1 MSDRMRKID
10 SAMQEMVAQHVAQLK
25 DPRIGFV
32 TVTYV
37 KTSPNLH
44 HAVVYYSVLGTE
56 EEAARTAE
64 GLESAAPRISRAVGS
79 ESSMKF
85 TPTIRFEVDKAA
97 ERSAALT
104 DIFRKL
110 EEEREEFGVPVF
122 EEEDELG

>member
-1 MSDRMRKID
+1 MSDRMRKIN
-10 SAMQEMVAQHVAQLK
+10 SSMQEMVAQHVAALK

-32 TVTYV
+32 TVTSV

-56 EEAARTAE
+56 EEAARTVE
-64 GLESAAPRISRAVGS
+64 GLKSAAPRISRAVGA
-79 ESSMKF
+79 ESSTKF

-97 ERSAALT
+97 ERSTALT

-110 EEEREEFGVPVF
+110 AEEREEFGVPVF
-122 EEEDELG
+122 EEDDELG

>member
-10 SAMQEMVAQHVAQLK
+10 SVMQEMVAQHVAQLK

-32 TVTYV
+32 TVTSV

-56 EEAARTAE
+56 EEAASTGE
-64 GLESAAPRISRAVGS
+64 GLESAAPRISRAVGA

-110 EEEREEFGVPVF
+110 EEERQEFGVPVF